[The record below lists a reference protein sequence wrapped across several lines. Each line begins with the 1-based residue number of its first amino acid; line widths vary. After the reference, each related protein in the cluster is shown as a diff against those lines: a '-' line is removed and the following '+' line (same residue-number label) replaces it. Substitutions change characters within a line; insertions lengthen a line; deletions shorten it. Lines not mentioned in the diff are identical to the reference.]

1 MKKMIEEFNEL
12 NIKDL
17 PEITELFELKGEFVN
32 MEYTLLNGEKVKL
45 LDDNKTY
52 YGCQVEKEGL
62 ERCYGLVADEN
73 YLLVCEYGLNGAE
86 PEIIVYKKR

>member
-1 MKKMIEEFNEL
+1 MKKMIEEFNAL

-45 LDDNKTY
+45 LDDNKMY
-52 YGCQVEKEGL
+52 YGCQVEKESL

-73 YLLVCEYGLNGAE
+73 YLLVCEYGLNGAD